1 MTSVACNNLRIPFSG
16 ARCYDGGG
24 MKTMRR
30 AQVIEI
36 ICQARDSRERL
47 IEYPSAAKGRQIS
60 HHVEV
65 ISRPRAP
72 SVPINS

>member
-1 MTSVACNNLRIPFSG
+1 MICTHGEGR
-16 ARCYDGGG
+16 
-24 MKTMRR
+24 KTMHR
-30 AQVIEI
+30 AQVVEM
-36 ICQARDSRERL
+36 ICQARESRERL

>member
-1 MTSVACNNLRIPFSG
+1 MTCTHG
-16 ARCYDGGG
+16 EG

-30 AQVIEI
+30 AQVIEMM
-36 ICQARDSRERL
+36 CQARDSRERL

-65 ISRPRAP
+65 ISRSEAP
-72 SVPINS
+72 SGPINS